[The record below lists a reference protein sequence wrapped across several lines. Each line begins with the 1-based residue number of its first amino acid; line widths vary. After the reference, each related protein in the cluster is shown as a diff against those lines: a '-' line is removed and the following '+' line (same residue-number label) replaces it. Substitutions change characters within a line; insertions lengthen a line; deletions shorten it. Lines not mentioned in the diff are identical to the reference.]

1 MRLFALISVLETLVS
16 CAAAATASSNAVT
29 FKRPV
34 IARLWQYD
42 HYTLADQSPAVDI
55 KDAAAAIAGLKP
67 SYVCST
73 IRLQYGLDLSAK
85 MVSIRPGPPPGAS
98 IMPASIMSLPTAFAR
113 DKS

>member
-1 MRLFALISVLETLVS
+1 MRLFTVLSVLETLVS
-16 CAAAATASSNAVT
+16 CVAAASAGSNAIN

-42 HYTLADQSPAVDI
+42 HYTLADHSPAVDI

-85 MVSIRPGPPPGAS
+85 MVSPPDLLGYLRLPYLA
-98 IMPASIMSLPTAFAR
+98 PNSLPTTATR
-113 DKS
+113 EQS